1 MPPQLINEDP
11 VVYLKSCINLD
22 FNIKKP
28 FSLSLIL
35 GNTDRLE
42 KRLEDHSTTMS
53 CLSITGPDAHIHLLR
68 LPGTAE
74 DGLAEAL
81 IILDQGA
88 CHPDPP
94 CVDSGPKMSSYAWRG
109 GGLDG
114 SSSQWAR

>member
-11 VVYLKSCINLD
+11 IVYLKSCINLD

-28 FSLSLIL
+28 FSLSSIL
-35 GNTDRLE
+35 HWGNTDRLE

-74 DGLAEAL
+74 DGLSEAL
-81 IILDQGA
+81 IILDQGDK
-88 CHPDPP
+88 HPDPP
-94 CVDSGPKMSSYAWRG
+94 CVSYAWRRG
-109 GGLDG
+109 GGVDG